1 MWPTSLWMSAI
12 AVFTELSE
20 STSITEILMG
30 SFSCAVFSA
39 SSGAREG
46 LRMVAYTLWP
56 ARPRLSAVARPIPVL
71 VPVINTD
78 AIMCSPFA
86 VVEGRR
92 DYTTR
97 WHRNDLV
104 LDNVLLADNPPG
116 TNCWSQH
123 IVVERAAETPTSAHP
138 RMELVTL
145 VISPCPS
152 SMRRFHKDRSREKC
166 YISHISQSPAPF

>member
-1 MWPTSLWMSAI
+1 MWPVSVWTSALV
-12 AVFTELSE
+12 VFTKLSE

-71 VPVINTD
+71 VPVISTD
-78 AIMCSPFA
+78 AMMCSPFA

-92 DYTTR
+92 DCTTR
-97 WHRNDLV
+97 CHRNDLV
-104 LDNVLLADNPPG
+104 LDNFLNADHPPRTSYFRFLRLVSG
-116 TNCWSQH
+116 LRWSR
-123 IVVERAAETPTSAHP
+123 V
-138 RMELVTL
+138 
-145 VISPCPS
+145 
-152 SMRRFHKDRSREKC
+152 
-166 YISHISQSPAPF
+166 AP